1 MEMETEERKALVLDA
16 YDYKG
21 APADRAQTG
30 GWVSAATILGIEVS
44 ERFTTMGIAVN
55 LVTYLDNTMHQPSA
69 TSSTIVANFSGV
81 SFLLCLL
88 GGCVADSFLGRYW
101 TIAIFAVIE
110 ALGACVLAISA
121 TLSHLRPPP
130 CNPSVA
136 IKCVKA
142 NNLQMGV
149 FFLGLFAMALGIGG
163 VKSSVSALGTDQFDQ
178 TDEKE
183 KTQMEYF
190 FNRFYFL
197 INIGTILAVTLLVY
211 IQDEV
216 SRGVGY
222 GICSAAM
229 LMAVIVFLS
238 RTRRYR
244 YKKLTG
250 SPLIQVIQVIVAAIQ
265 KRKLEFPSDLS
276 LLYEDSSAKSKICR
290 TDQFRWLDKA
300 TIRSDGDL
308 GKNGSET
315 PNPWRLSTVTRVEEL
330 KMMIRLLPIWATTII
345 FWCVHAQVIT
355 FSVQQAASMDR
366 SIGKFHVPA
375 ASFSVFFIGATMITL
390 ALYDRM
396 VMKKSRGSR
405 GLTNLQKIGLGLA
418 ISVIAMAVAA
428 AMEQKRLKV
437 IRANRNTPT
446 STLPLTAF
454 ILIPQFAIVGI
465 AEAFMY
471 SGQLA
476 FFISE
481 APKGMKAISN
491 SLFLT
496 TISFGY
502 FVTTILVDLIKK
514 ITPGKDGGHGWLA
527 PKIND
532 SRLDYFYALISVL
545 SFINLGLYLVCARWY
560 KPNSREN
567 AKDSDVNASH
577 DEENPQDVSK
587 S

>member
-30 GWVSAATILGIEVS
+30 GWVSAATIL
-44 ERFTTMGIAVN
+44 VN

-130 CNPSVA
+130 
-136 IKCVKA
+136 
-142 NNLQMGV
+142 LQPFGSYQGQTS
-149 FFLGLFAMALGIGG
+149 LIR
-163 VKSSVSALGTDQFDQ
+163 

-244 YKKLTG
+244 
-250 SPLIQVIQVIVAAIQ
+250 
-265 KRKLEFPSDLS
+265 
-276 LLYEDSSAKSKICR
+276 
-290 TDQFRWLDKA
+290 WLDKA

-315 PNPWRLSTVTRVEEL
+315 PNPWRLST
-330 KMMIRLLPIWATTII
+330 
-345 FWCVHAQVIT
+345 
-355 FSVQQAASMDR
+355 QAASMDR

-560 KPNSREN
+560 KPNSSEN

-577 DEENPQDVSK
+577 DEEKPQDVSN